1 VIWKGIAGTPL
12 YMAPEQWDPRASLN
26 SQADIYALG
35 CVLYESVLN
44 QLACAHWRL
53 GETSKA
59 CQLFERLLAIARRN
73 GDRKEEAEALTNLA
87 TVYLSLDSAKQAI
100 RMYQE
105 ALAVAEKA
113 GETFMAAA
121 ASYNL
126 ATALSDLKQSAEAQ
140 KYARQAADLFRQV
153 GDVRN
158 ENNARQLIAEIQAQ
172 AKRK

>member
-87 TVYLSLDSAKQAI
+87 TVYLSLDSAKQA
-100 RMYQE
+100 
-105 ALAVAEKA
+105 